1 MLLDCLQF
9 SGAAKVL
16 GVWSASEEIFRS
28 MADAETAAATADVRV
43 AGDDQ
48 PPTTD
53 AVASDPVDG
62 PPPTV
67 NGVAEAPGP
76 AAPAVD
82 AAAAVADNGAQS
94 KSEGGTGHV
103 DASDAAKYE
112 LHDKDAEAADRVVAA
127 LKSARLHVSRLYRVQ
142 AYFHWMKMTLRFS
155 SKSVKTAKYLQC

>member
-1 MLLDCLQF
+1 
-9 SGAAKVL
+9 
-16 GVWSASEEIFRS
+16 

-43 AGDDQ
+43 AVDDQ

-53 AVASDPVDG
+53 AVASDHVDG

-127 LKSARLHVSRLYRVQ
+127 LKSARLHVSRLYRV
-142 AYFHWMKMTLRFS
+142 
-155 SKSVKTAKYLQC
+155 